1 MNAVQS
7 WQNMLL
13 SSLWHAHLHAKCTFL
28 HFKGLIMRDIFLTFT
43 GGVVVHST
51 ELWCQQHR
59 FSSHLVIVWMC
70 VRMAA
75 CLYICPVTDWKP
87 FWGFVCLLP
96 KVIWKRLQ
104 FPITLSISEAQ
115 HFKCSGPLCEFLESL
130 RCHGIKKKKD
140 NCWSLM
146 AHCGEIGSRYWIN
159 ANTGT
164 SEIGLLKI
172 QYMYYKLT
180 QL

>member
-28 HFKGLIMRDIFLTFT
+28 HFKGLIMRDIFLTFS

-130 RCHGIKKKKD
+130 RCHGIKKKKRQLLISHGTLWGNWFKVLNKCKHGD
-140 NCWSLM
+140 IRNRSL
-146 AHCGEIGSRYWIN
+146 E
-159 ANTGT
+159 NTVHV
-164 SEIGLLKI
+164 L
-172 QYMYYKLT
+172 
-180 QL
+180 